1 MANFNYKKYLA
12 EGKLHEDESSI
23 LTSDQVERIAQQVA
37 DKFSS
42 TDDLDIKYTIT
53 PGSAEADPKGKGAG
67 FDLDAIAGPNTPG
80 GDWKDENGFDIENY
94 LGKYAGGSFYIK
106 MENGK
111 YNIYNAA
118 AQNAYIG
125 YVTPQGEVVFEIPG
139 FEGTMDQLN
148 SLEEEKTK
156 TKMKKSELKEMIKA
170 AIMAEAE
177 LDVNTTAQNPEN
189 EEDFLAEIEAIL
201 AEADEEVDAEAEVTD
216 TEAADVAVGGE
227 ENIDVETT
235 AEVDPN
241 VKAVQDSL
249 TQAQSAAKALGDAKL
264 TDQIGNTITFFT
276 RTHVASVDK
285 GVAEAVIDAASGDEG
300 AEDVTSIN
308 PQSAAEIG
316 MEENL
321 NESMFPMLKKILK

>member
-1 MANFNYKKYLA
+1 MTNFDYKKFLA
-12 EGKLHEDESSI
+12 EGKLYELDSPS
-23 LTSDQVERIAQQVA
+23 LTSDQVEMVAQQVA
-37 DKFSS
+37 DKFST
-42 TDDLDIKYTIT
+42 TDELGIKYTIT
-53 PGSAEADPKGKGAG
+53 PDSVEADPRGAG
-67 FDLDAIAGPNTPG
+67 FDLDAMAGPNTPG
-80 GDWKDENGFDIENY
+80 DDWKDENGFTIDNY
-94 LGKYAGGSFYIK
+94 LGKYAGGSYIIK

-118 AQNAYIG
+118 NRNAYIG
-125 YVTPQGEVVFEIPG
+125 YITPQGEVVFEIPG

-148 SLEEEKTK
+148 SLEEEKPK
-156 TKMKKSELKEMIKA
+156 TKMKKSELKEIIKA

-177 LDVNTTAQNPEN
+177 LNVNTTAQNPEN
-189 EEDFLAEIEAIL
+189 EEDFLAE
-201 AEADEEVDAEAEVTD
+201 ADEEVDAET
-216 TEAADVAVGGE
+216 ADVAVDTPEGDAE
-227 ENIDVETT
+227 IETTDVETT
-235 AEVDPN
+235 AEVNPN

-249 TQAQSAAKALGDAKL
+249 TQAQAAAKALGDAKL

-285 GVAEAVIDAASGDEG
+285 EVAEAVIDAASGDEG